1 MTHTIWLF
9 PILFLIH
16 ELEEILGFEKWYV
29 KRKNKLDKYPVVAK
43 KVHKIFSYYTT
54 KGMLFAIVE
63 QLILCL
69 LVCFIAV
76 KYDFY
81 ILWLGAF
88 IGYTIHLI
96 IHFFQSVILKTYIP
110 SFITSV
116 IELPICFYLIY
127 IVFNHYAFSFI
138 NVFYYSI
145 FALIV
150 IALNLFLVHKVM
162 KKIHKK

>member
-1 MTHTIWLF
+1 MNNIIWLF

-16 ELEEILGFEKWYV
+16 ELEEILGFEKWYS
-29 KRKNKLDKYPVVAK
+29 KNKNKLNKYPVIAK
-43 KVHKIFSYYTT
+43 NVDNMFSYFTT
-54 KGMLFAIVE
+54 KGMLFAIFE

-69 LVCFIAV
+69 LVCIIAV
-76 KYDFY
+76 KYDFN

-116 IELPICFYLIY
+116 VEIPVCFYIIY
-127 IVFNHYAFSFI
+127 FVFNHYDFLI
-138 NVFYYSI
+138 YKVFYYSVI
-145 FALIV
+145 ATII
-150 IALNLFLVHKVM
+150 IALNLYLVHKIM
-162 KKIHKK
+162 RRIH